1 MAKLK
6 APLLSFFAT
15 GNLAKILAFRGRGST
30 TVAERYPFPKDARS
44 SPQLTWRT
52 IFQMAVDWW
61 HQLSSA
67 EQAEWEALA
76 RPRHMTGYALFLSTA
91 LKPNPGIYLPLIGG
105 AMKGDIDMANH
116 YIFNQKLHAA
126 GAYLP
131 APDQIIPNVTNTTIQ
146 LSATV
151 FDYQSDFDTVNYRFL
166 APFPGLALAV
176 AQVTYQNPSDGS
188 RLLTYIRTNIAV
200 VANGSQVPGAVQATG
215 PPALAL
221 VPLNQGDYI
230 YVQTYHSCGQDEA
243 VRNGSSWT
251 YLYVA
256 MLAKF
261 S

>member
-1 MAKLK
+1 MTKLK
-6 APLLSFFAT
+6 APLLSFLAT
-15 GNLAKILAFRGRGST
+15 GNLAKILAFRRRGST
-30 TVAERYPFPKDARS
+30 TVAERYPFPMDRKS
-44 SPQLTWRT
+44 TEQLTWRT
-52 IFQMAVDWW
+52 VFQMAVDWW
-61 HQLSSA
+61 HQLSP
-67 EQAEWEALA
+67 EEHLDWESLA

-105 AMKGDIDMANH
+105 SMKGDIDMGGN
-116 YIFNQKLHAA
+116 YIRNQKMHAA

-131 APDQIIPNVTNTTIQ
+131 APDQTIPNEINTKVQ
-146 LSATV
+146 LSDTL
-151 FDYQSDFDTVNYRFL
+151 FDYQGDFNIGNQSFI

-188 RLLTYIRTNIAV
+188 RLLTYIYSNIGI
-200 VANGSQVPGAVQATG
+200 VATGAQVPGAVQGTG

-230 YVQTYHSCGQDEA
+230 LVQTWHNCGNDEA
-243 VRNGSSWT
+243 VRNGFSWT

-256 MLAKF
+256 MLARF